1 MEKMIDSGGY
11 GCVYYPNIDCS
22 GNIHPDSKMVS
33 KLVQYDNAQRE
44 IYMSKLIHKIPHYKK
59 HFVVVEDNCTIEG
72 KIPFKKCN
80 AIKSTDTK
88 FKILYIPYKEKT
100 QSNISFLSMYNT
112 LLTSV
117 QLLIHHKIVH
127 FDINKQ
133 NMIQSHNNIFLIDF
147 GIAIDIRNVYSKVKD
162 YFYTY
167 HISYYQWPLEVHILC
182 YHLYVG
188 KITHTILTKICN
200 DYVKHH
206 IVLQKSNDK
215 FVKEYI
221 EGSIEYFS
229 TIISLP
235 AEEMIKQCICSWKT
249 WDNYALIICL
259 FQMKYTIPT
268 LFFKNIH
275 YLPSERLSVPKC
287 IELTATSSA

>member
-1 MEKMIDSGGY
+1 MIDSGGY

-22 GNIHPDSKMVS
+22 GNIHPKSTMVS

-44 IYMSKLIHKIPHYKK
+44 IYIAKLIHKIDHYKD
-59 HFVVVEDNCTIEG
+59 HFIVVEDNCTIHG
-72 KIPFKKCN
+72 KVPFQTCN

-100 QSNISFLSMYNT
+100 YCNLSFNTIYHT

-127 FDINKQ
+127 FDINKE
-133 NMIQSHNNIFLIDF
+133 NIIQSNKDIFLIDF
-147 GIAIDIRNVYSKVKD
+147 GISIHMTNVYSKLKD

-182 YHLYVG
+182 YHLYLG
-188 KITHTILTKICN
+188 KLTTVIIEKICK

-206 IVLQKSNDK
+206 IVLQKSNEK

-229 TIISLP
+229 SMVSLP
-235 AEEMIKQCICSWKT
+235 VEEMIKQCISSWKT
-249 WDNYALIICL
+249 WDNYALIIYL

-275 YLPSERLSVPKC
+275 YLPSERLSVAKC
-287 IELTATSSA
+287 LELTATSPA